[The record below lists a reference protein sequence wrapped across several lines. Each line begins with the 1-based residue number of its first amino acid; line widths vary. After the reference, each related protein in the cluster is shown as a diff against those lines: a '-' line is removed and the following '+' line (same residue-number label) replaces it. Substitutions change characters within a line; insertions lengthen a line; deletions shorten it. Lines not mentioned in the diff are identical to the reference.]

1 MTLNLAGI
9 LVALAVG
16 LISEPNCFLELS
28 GLSHLPLL
36 SHAKGLSGY
45 LLEW

>member
-9 LVALAVG
+9 LLAVR
-16 LISEPNCFLELS
+16 LMSEPNCFLELS
-28 GLSHLPLL
+28 GLVRLPLL
-36 SHAKGLSGY
+36 SHAKGLYGY